1 MSLIFFLLIGF
12 PIVEIYLLIKIGG
25 MIGAFNTISLIIFT
39 AITGIFYAKR
49 EGLNT
54 LKSAI
59 GQVVKNEVPLFEI
72 MSGAALVI
80 GAFLLILPG
89 FLTDV
94 SGAALAFAALLLIIP
109 GFLSDTLG
117 FILIIPFTR
126 KLIIK
131 NFLTKKVKKRF
142 NNEDSSIEGEY
153 EEIKDDKK

>member
-1 MSLIFFLLIGF
+1 MPLIFFLLIGL

-54 LKSAI
+54 LRSAI
-59 GQVVKNEVPLFEI
+59 SQLVRNELPLEEI
-72 MSGAALVI
+72 
-80 GAFLLILPG
+80 F
-89 FLTDV
+89 

-109 GFLSDTLG
+109 GFLSDALG

-131 NFLTKKVKKRF
+131 NFLTKKVKKKF
-142 NNEDSSIEGEY
+142 NKEDASIEGEY
-153 EEIKDDKK
+153 EEIKDD

>member
-59 GQVVKNEVPLFEI
+59 NQLVRNELPLEEI
-72 MSGAALVI
+72 
-80 GAFLLILPG
+80 F
-89 FLTDV
+89 

-153 EEIKDDKK
+153 EEIEDDKK

>member
-59 GQVVKNEVPLFEI
+59 NQLVRNELPLEAIF
-72 MSGAALVI
+72 
-80 GAFLLILPG
+80 
-89 FLTDV
+89 

-153 EEIKDDKK
+153 EEIEDDKK

>member
-12 PIVEIYLLIKIGG
+12 PIVEIYLLMKIGG
-25 MIGAFNTISLIIFT
+25 MIGAFNTISLIILT

-59 GQVVKNEVPLFEI
+59 NQLVRNELPLEEI
-72 MSGAALVI
+72 
-80 GAFLLILPG
+80 F
-89 FLTDV
+89 